1 MMDKWNQLRHE
12 LGWQGI
18 SGIVLIVVGLMLS
31 NAVLT
36 PVEERAAEAREQ
48 VAAQDT
54 RTSLG
59 AEMQRQVNN
68 SPAAM
73 LEKFYDFFSSNQET
87 TDYLAKIYSLAQA
100 NGLVLNK
107 GDYKVT
113 RNQGERITQYQIS
126 LPLTGGYNPIR
137 SFTADVLDEIPT
149 LSLDQ
154 IRFERKQANDTTV
167 EAEVIFTL
175 YRSNHEKNTQE

>member
-18 SGIVLIVVGLMLS
+18 SGIILILAGLMLS

-36 PVEERAAEAREQ
+36 PVEERTAEAREQ

-59 AEMQRQVNN
+59 AEMQRQVNS
-68 SPAAM
+68 SPTAM

-87 TDYLAKIYSLAQA
+87 TDYLAKIYSLAQS
-100 NGLVLNK
+100 NGLVLKK

-137 SFTADVLDEIPT
+137 SFAADVLDEIPT

-175 YRSNHEKNTQE
+175 YRSNHEKKTQE